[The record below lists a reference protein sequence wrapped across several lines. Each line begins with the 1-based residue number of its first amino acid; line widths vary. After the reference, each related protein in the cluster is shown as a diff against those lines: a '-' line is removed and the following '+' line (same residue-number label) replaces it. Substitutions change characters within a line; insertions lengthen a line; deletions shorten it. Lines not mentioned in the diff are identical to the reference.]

1 MRSKINDWPI
11 LLLDEVMAE
20 LDAGRR
26 GYLLQQI
33 NGAHQSIL
41 TSTELEMFTTE
52 FRSRAKILRVARGR
66 IEG

>member
-1 MRSKINDWPI
+1 
-11 LLLDEVMAE
+11 MAE

-41 TSTELEMFTTE
+41 TSTELEMFTAE
-52 FRSRAKILRVARGR
+52 FRSRAKMLRVARGR